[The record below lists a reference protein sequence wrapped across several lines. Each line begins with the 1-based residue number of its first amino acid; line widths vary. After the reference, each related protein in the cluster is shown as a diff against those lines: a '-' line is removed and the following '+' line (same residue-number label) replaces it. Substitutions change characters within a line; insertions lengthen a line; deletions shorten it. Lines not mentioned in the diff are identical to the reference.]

1 MRKREGGGGVRQ
13 LGAENKQKTRQPV
26 IHVPGADPVP
36 ASWEHKNIPI
46 YSPSVLSA
54 GAKTTVKLT
63 FVKINSSHKV
73 TIYRGL
79 NLHPSRLLV
88 KLLPLSYECQ

>member
-1 MRKREGGGGVRQ
+1 M
-13 LGAENKQKTRQPV
+13 GAENKQKTRQPV
-26 IHVPGADPVP
+26 IYVPGADPVP
-36 ASWEHKNIPI
+36 ASWEHKNIPIYI

-79 NLHPSRLLV
+79 NLHYSRQLV